1 MQSYFPSFGWAK
13 DVNFEQFSVDRDRT
27 VPRDLKLSRRDNGF
41 PHSRD
46 LCATIHQCEII
57 AKLSVARP
65 HNTGVMITIF
75 ATHCNWESSTFFRE
89 REGGRLTRKLLVQM
103 YIVPIDDPPFRN
115 EKEYLHQLD
124 RLLRIVLLLLRAGTP
139 CQWELYNIIYKYT
152 HKVLPARNF
161 YIVI

>member
-41 PHSRD
+41 PQSRD

-65 HNTGVMITIF
+65 HNAGFMLTIF
-75 ATHCNWESSTFFRE
+75 ATHGNHRLFVFA
-89 REGGRLTRKLLVQM
+89 REGGEVNTEIAGFRC
-103 YIVPIDDPPFRN
+103 IDDPPWGTKK
-115 EKEYLHQLD
+115 EEYLHQLD
-124 RLLRIVLLLLRAGTP
+124 RLLRIVFGYWGQEPPVSGNCIT
-139 CQWELYNIIYKYT
+139 LYTNT

-161 YIVI
+161 YSFI

>member
-41 PHSRD
+41 PQSRD

-65 HNTGVMITIF
+65 HNAGFMLTIF
-75 ATHCNWESSTFFRE
+75 ATHGNHRLFVF
-89 REGGRLTRKLLVQM
+89 REGGGERLTRKLLVLGVSMIPLGEQK
-103 YIVPIDDPPFRN
+103 R
-115 EKEYLHQLD
+115 
-124 RLLRIVLLLLRAGTP
+124 RIFTPTWQIIANSVWLLRAGTP
-139 CQWELYNIIYKYT
+139 CQWELYNIIYKHT
-152 HKVLPARNF
+152 QGFASKEFL
-161 YIVI
+161 